1 MAEKEIG
8 SVEDSKGGFLVTV
21 RNELISGNFDEAKR
35 LEREYLIPPNII
47 SSIANSVYD
56 GFIKE
61 KKFKLAVYLA
71 KKYELSSEK
80 VSDAILMEFRNLIG
94 QGKCED
100 AVEWGI
106 KNGLPDFEIRKAA
119 VKGIEIAIMD
129 GDAKKAVKLKND
141 YSITEDQ
148 IGDMWQKGY
157 DKAFGE
163 RRYLDAAL
171 FSKEFGSSERKTIL
185 TASKALKNAIHNKTF
200 SDIIIVEREFR
211 FFNDPSFDLLGDDEA
226 KSVVESF
233 LNFIDLCL
241 KNNDGETLVK
251 VVDSVRILYGYYT
264 NHHLK
269 GLVHMVLKKSIE
281 THGNLM
287 KENKY
292 DEARTIKDQLGLF
305 EEQVPMEIKTE
316 LLGQALEFHNR
327 LLKEDD
333 LETAKKVKDEYQ
345 LMGVYSSAE
354 LIDSVQKAAIEC
366 LSNCIRNGMLKK
378 ANFIIEDYNIPTPD
392 IKEIASED
400 LKYLLESEKYDF
412 VFNTLLKFKIST
424 DDEELKEIA
433 EKSFEKCMGKGYYE
447 IAADMGYVFEIKN
460 PNVKK
465 AAKTVWER
473 LMDAEDYGKARIIK
487 KKHRLTKKDTQ
498 EIAQKAYD
506 VNIEKRK
513 IDVAKKIRDEYG
525 IDVGF
530 IKWLIE
536 LIKSILRL
544 LFKTE

>member
-1 MAEKEIG
+1 
-8 SVEDSKGGFLVTV
+8 
-21 RNELISGNFDEAKR
+21 
-35 LEREYLIPPNII
+35 
-47 SSIANSVYD
+47 
-56 GFIKE
+56 
-61 KKFKLAVYLA
+61 
-71 KKYELSSEK
+71 
-80 VSDAILMEFRNLIG
+80 
-94 QGKCED
+94 
-100 AVEWGI
+100 
-106 KNGLPDFEIRKAA
+106 
-119 VKGIEIAIMD
+119 
-129 GDAKKAVKLKND
+129 
-141 YSITEDQ
+141 
-148 IGDMWQKGY
+148 
-157 DKAFGE
+157 
-163 RRYLDAAL
+163 
-171 FSKEFGSSERKTIL
+171 
-185 TASKALKNAIHNKTF
+185 
-200 SDIIIVEREFR
+200 
-211 FFNDPSFDLLGDDEA
+211 
-226 KSVVESF
+226 
-233 LNFIDLCL
+233 
-241 KNNDGETLVK
+241 
-251 VVDSVRILYGYYT
+251 
-264 NHHLK
+264 
-269 GLVHMVLKKSIE
+269 MVLKKSIE

-305 EEQVPMEIKTE
+305 EEQVPTEIKTE
-316 LLGQALEFHNR
+316 LLGQALEFHNK

-345 LMGVYSSAE
+345 LMGIYSSAE

-378 ANFIIEDYNIPTPD
+378 ANFIIEDYNIPAPD

-447 IAADMGYVFEIKN
+447 IAADIGYVFEIKN

-525 IDVGF
+525 LDVGF